1 MYCFAK
7 PDILN
12 IAWHSKLFCKIISGL
27 EKEDCLLH
35 CWPDIWRGMQE
46 SSQAGQD
53 WLVAFCVY
61 FHATLQYITDQI
73 SSIENGL
80 FMLETSGR
88 GTLNTRQAC
97 AVESA
102 AMRSGLVVHLV
113 MISTHLD
120 LRENTTCQL
129 YMSNNNI
136 RFFTIDLSAFTI
148 DSPLGMILMDWYLN
162 FRTWTLENF
171 FSSNQLEGSLWTP
184 VHAAD
189 ALRLLML
196 YKFGGFYLDLDF
208 VVLSDLRY
216 YNNMVLGNSE
226 WV

>member
-12 IAWHSKLFCKIISGL
+12 IAWHSKLFCKIISGP

-113 MISTHLD
+113 MLSTHLD

-136 RFFTIDLSAFTI
+136 RFFTIDLPAFAI
-148 DSPLGMILMDWYLN
+148 DSPLGKIMMDWKGNNLT
-162 FRTWTLENF
+162 FRKLLLFQPAGRQFVDTRARCGCSPT
-171 FSSNQLEGSLWTP
+171 T
-184 VHAAD
+184 HA
-189 ALRLLML
+189 LQVWR
-196 YKFGGFYLDLDF
+196 
-208 VVLSDLRY
+208 VLSWPWLCCP
-216 YNNMVLGNSE
+216 
-226 WV
+226 

>member
-1 MYCFAK
+1 MTFQT
-7 PDILN
+7 
-12 IAWHSKLFCKIISGL
+12 FCKIISGP

-61 FHATLQYITDQI
+61 LHATLQYNTDQI

-113 MISTHLD
+113 MFSTHLE

-136 RFFTIDLSAFTI
+136 RFFTIDLPAFAI
-148 DSPLGMILMDWYLN
+148 DSPLGKIMMDWKGNNLT
-162 FRTWTLENF
+162 FRKLLLFQPAGRQFVDTRARCGC
-171 FSSNQLEGSLWTP
+171 SQTP
-184 VHAAD
+184 
-189 ALRLLML
+189 
-196 YKFGGFYLDLDF
+196 YDLQ
-208 VVLSDLRY
+208 VWRVISWPWLCCP
-216 YNNMVLGNSE
+216 
-226 WV
+226 